1 MSLTAVGIEEQGR
14 NTIAGPSLAVER
26 SHIADRAVIHYE
38 LAQGG
43 SVRCVVRDAA
53 GREVARLADGV
64 QSAGRR
70 TLAWPADDAPPG
82 VYCVELVA
90 NGTTR
95 TARLVKAR

>member
-1 MSLTAVGIEEQGR
+1 
-14 NTIAGPSLAVER
+14 
-26 SHIADRAVIHYE
+26 
-38 LAQGG
+38 
-43 SVRCVVRDAA
+43 
-53 GREVARLADGV
+53 LADGV